1 MQKIKTQG
9 SRKLRVVGW
18 LIENEPIITAVVVV
32 LVGMALVG
40 AVERANP

>member
-1 MQKIKTQG
+1 MQKVKDR
-9 SRKLRVVGW
+9 SMKARVIVW
-18 LIENEPIITAVVVV
+18 LIEYEPIITAVVVV

>member
-1 MQKIKTQG
+1 MQKVKDR
-9 SRKLRVVGW
+9 SMKVRVIAW
-18 LIENEPIITAVVVV
+18 LIEYEPIITAVVVV